1 MLINMTC
8 PMVQELHGERCE
20 KNEKKHIFIKKARCD
35 LGWRDGGRDE
45 MIQEGSRGEK
55 KQQQGAATAV

>member
-1 MLINMTC
+1 
-8 PMVQELHGERCE
+8 MVQELHGERCE

-35 LGWRDGGRDE
+35 LGWMDGGRDE